1 MSESNKS
8 EWAGLANL
16 FLSSSDDLR
25 VFSSRELPEQDSKSS
40 YTVDLAMAISGLLNF
55 ENFHLKGHSRFRE
68 NRRWNSLRPPLSLSM
83 SIAQLTLLSEN
94 GAILSPK
101 NAEYLAR
108 KLDNVFPELG
118 SLIITTGEVQIPD
131 SYSPSWV
138 LARSVRLMDQLISKC
153 GMSYKQGD
161 ELERMTVLVGEFADV
176 LQRLKYVSSQ
186 SHSSSSP
193 GDLLAPL
200 RITSHRFDTEEKIHN
215 DADRSVSKS
224 ADYETLD
231 SSNPLISDSERHTY
245 DSWVE
250 HCRRIGNL
258 QRMPERLYMD
268 LIPPIEVADHLTK
281 SILAWEDFLER
292 QIPGRRQWL
301 LEEGVT
307 EKDFDKY
314 WSQPAWV
321 LEFIDKLMS
330 RNLQLE
336 YQSHME
342 MGESEVNAR
351 LMALAFIP
359 RFSTVPPEDNSLPF
373 RGLPF
378 ELFER
383 VRHHLASVD
392 NEEFQSEMIAN
403 DCFFVNDY
411 IRRRIKKGL
420 L

>member
-1 MSESNKS
+1 MNEQKRN
-8 EWAGLANL
+8 EWSGLANL
-16 FLSSSDDLR
+16 FLGTSEGMR
-25 VFSSRELPEQDSKSS
+25 VFSSRELPEQDQTST

-55 ENFHLKGHSRFRE
+55 DNFNLKGHSRFRE
-68 NRRWNSLRPPLSLSM
+68 NKRWNALRPPLSLAI

-94 GAILSPK
+94 GSILCQR
-101 NAEYLAR
+101 NAEYVAK
-108 KLDNVFPELG
+108 KLDNFFPELG
-118 SLIITTGEVQIPD
+118 SLIITTGVARIPD

-138 LARSVRLMDQLISKC
+138 LARSVRLMDQMVSRC

-161 ELERMTVLVGEFADV
+161 EIQRMTILVSEFSDV

-186 SHSSSSP
+186 SQSSLSP
-193 GDLLAPL
+193 GDLMALL
-200 RITSHRFDTEEKIHN
+200 RNSPHRLNFEEKIQN
-215 DADRSVSKS
+215 YSDQTLSKNVKN
-224 ADYETLD
+224 ETVD
-231 SSNPLISDSERHTY
+231 TPSPLIATSERHSY
-245 DSWVE
+245 DAWVE

-258 QRMPERLYMD
+258 QRMPERLYID
-268 LIPPIEVADHLTK
+268 LIPPIEVADHFTK
-281 SILAWEDFLER
+281 AIDTWEDFLEV
-292 QIPGRRQWL
+292 QIPGRREWL
-301 LEEGVT
+301 IEEGVT
-307 EKDFDKY
+307 EGDFVNY

-321 LEFIDKLMS
+321 LEFIDKLMA

-336 YQSHME
+336 YQSHMD
-342 MGESEVNAR
+342 MGESEESAR

-359 RFSTVPPEDNSLPF
+359 RFSTVPPEDRSLPF

-411 IRRRIKKGL
+411 IRRRVKKGL